1 MVQAFV
7 REPILHLLLKISDNR
22 SSWIITRQQ
31 LFPSKINK
39 PSNERKQRHPSL
51 QVPSY
56 WLLEFQQFFLAEIYI
71 HQKNSYQIK
80 FQQGMRGG
88 KYNKILMGLI
98 SCSQNNSV
106 LGKFCLHLSFLA
118 ACSGKIT
125 LNIFLMFCFVRQ
137 NLRLTALHFH
147 QGQCCKHRSSFFH
160 SPLHH
165 FRNAFQ
171 SNDSN
176 KLLLKKLS
184 FQNMSWEN
192 HSKELF

>member
-88 KYNKILMGLI
+88 KYNKILMGLFDFLFPEQQCFGEI
-98 SCSQNNSV
+98 LFAFEFFGCMFWENNSKHLPNV
-106 LGKFCLHLSFLA
+106 LFCSTEF
-118 ACSGKIT
+118 KIDS
-125 LNIFLMFCFVRQ
+125 IAF
-137 NLRLTALHFH
+137 
-147 QGQCCKHRSSFFH
+147 SSRAM
-160 SPLHH
+160 L
-165 FRNAFQ
+165 
-171 SNDSN
+171 
-176 KLLLKKLS
+176 
-184 FQNMSWEN
+184 
-192 HSKELF
+192 